1 MIIPSGVGKVP
12 NVVTVVGGVCQGGH
26 HRVGDRWEI
35 GSLTPEGMCLGAWG
49 AVFPYVMVL
58 DMGGEF
64 SWEDVPTKIKI
75 SCPDPEGITLEVE
88 RIESP

>member
-12 NVVTVVGGVCQGGH
+12 KVVTVVGGVCQGGH
-26 HRVGDRWEI
+26 HRVGDSWDIE
-35 GSLTPEGMCLGAWG
+35 SLTPEGMCLGAWG

-64 SWEDVPTKIKI
+64 SWEDVPTKIRI
-75 SCPDPEGITLEVE
+75 SRPDPEGINLEVE
-88 RIESP
+88 RVESP